1 MATGLSVDRKP
12 MVLLVDDCR
21 EQRELYEFVLS
32 DALDIVGAAR
42 GDEALAIARGRPI
55 DGVVL
60 DVMMPDLDG
69 WEVCR
74 QLKSGAD
81 TSSIPVIM
89 LTASDRDDVPARAIE
104 CGAAVVLAKP
114 CSAARLLATVLAC

>member
-1 MATGLSVDRKP
+1 

-32 DALDIVGAAR
+32 DTLEIFGASR
-42 GDEALAIARGRPI
+42 GDEALRIAKRRPL

-74 QLKSGAD
+74 QLKSDPD
-81 TSSIPVIM
+81 TSAIPVVM
-89 LTASDRDDVPARAIE
+89 LTASDGNDVPARAIQ
-104 CGAAVVLAKP
+104 CGADAVLAKP
-114 CSAARLLATVLAC
+114 CSAPKLLATILASIDRVS